1 MLTSVPQPAAL
12 ARASLLADTAGLPI
26 APTDP
31 NKVAV
36 LLNRN
41 ARRVTDSL
49 ARRLGRI
56 VGADN
61 LYYSS
66 SLEQAEAFART
77 IVQRGYGTVVCGGGD
92 GTFVQAINMVQ
103 AYIEEANAWR
113 VERYRR
119 FGEPQTL
126 LSPPR
131 YAFLK
136 LGTGNAVGRLVGAE
150 HPTRD
155 LTKIVDY
162 LPRRVQKIPLIR
174 EGNDRFFF
182 AGIGYDSQLLNDYNW
197 LKSHTKNPLMKPVMH
212 SVLGYFAALFGR
224 TIPRIVAERGN
235 KVEARITTIG
245 PAYYVDPR
253 RGDCSEP
260 IEPGSVLFEGNASWV
275 GAASTPFYGYG
286 FRIFP
291 FARIMPDMMNLR
303 IANIGPFRVLKNLP
317 ALWRG
322 AHRDPARIF
331 DFLGNHIRVELS
343 RDLPFQHSGDSSG
356 ERNTLEFVLDPEPLQ
371 LVDLERPRS
380 RS

>member
-1 MLTSVPQPAAL
+1 MLTSVPQHAQFS
-12 ARASLLADTAGLPI
+12 RDSLLADTAGLSV
-26 APTDP
+26 ADTDP

-103 AYIEEANAWR
+103 AYIDEANAWR

-119 FGEPQTL
+119 FGETQTL
-126 LSPPR
+126 LDCPR
-131 YAFLK
+131 FAFLK
-136 LGTGNAVGRLVGAE
+136 LGTGNAVGRLVGAT

-162 LPRRVQKIPLIR
+162 LPRRVQNIPLIR
-174 EGNDRFFF
+174 EGDDRFFF

-197 LKSHTKNPLMKPVMH
+197 LKEHTRNPLLKPVMH
-212 SVLGYFAALFGR
+212 SVAGYFAALFGR
-224 TIPRIVAERGN
+224 TIPRIIAERG
-235 KVEARITTIG
+235 KRVEARITTVG
-245 PAYYVDPR
+245 PAFYVNPH
-253 RGDCSEP
+253 RGDFSEP
-260 IEPGSVLFEGNASWV
+260 IEPGS
-275 GAASTPFYGYG
+275 
-286 FRIFP
+286 
-291 FARIMPDMMNLR
+291 
-303 IANIGPFRVLKNLP
+303 
-317 ALWRG
+317 
-322 AHRDPARIF
+322 
-331 DFLGNHIRVELS
+331 
-343 RDLPFQHSGDSSG
+343 
-356 ERNTLEFVLDPEPLQ
+356 
-371 LVDLERPRS
+371 
-380 RS
+380 